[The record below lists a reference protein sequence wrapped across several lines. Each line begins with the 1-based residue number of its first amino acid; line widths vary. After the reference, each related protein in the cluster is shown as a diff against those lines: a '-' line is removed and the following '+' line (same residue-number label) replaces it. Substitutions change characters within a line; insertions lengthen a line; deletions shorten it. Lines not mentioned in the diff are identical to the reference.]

1 MSPTG
6 HRRIAVARQVDMTD
20 RLSSTRRVLSVIA
33 AVGIAMTLA
42 DAETRHGQRASRK
55 MPAMRATSSSLVWTR
70 RARAAQRAALFE
82 GFNQL
87 RPAVRD
93 SIVALALAQ
102 LGSRYIF
109 GGTSPE
115 GGFDCSGLVRY
126 VLSQVD
132 LSLPR
137 TARQQARI
145 GSPVE
150 RDQLMPGD
158 LLTFGTAD
166 SISHIGIYIGG
177 GKFVHASS
185 VAGRVIVS
193 PLNRPPS
200 PQIKELAGARRLLA
214 AAVLESRG
222 G

>member
-1 MSPTG
+1 
-6 HRRIAVARQVDMTD
+6 MTD
-20 RLSSTRRVLSVIA
+20 KISGIRRVLCVVA

-42 DAETRHGQRASRK
+42 DAQTRYEQKTSRK
-55 MPAMRATSSSLVWTR
+55 APAVRAPSSSLVWTR
-70 RARAAQRAALFE
+70 SEGAAQNAALFE

-87 RPAVRD
+87 RPMVRD

-102 LGSRYIF
+102 LGARYLF

-137 TARQQARI
+137 TARQQALI
-145 GSPVE
+145 GSPVD
-150 RDQLMPGD
+150 RDQLKPGD
-158 LLTFGTAD
+158 LLTFGSAD

-214 AAVLESRG
+214 TALMDNRG

>member
-1 MSPTG
+1 
-6 HRRIAVARQVDMTD
+6 MTD
-20 RLSSTRRVLSVIA
+20 KLSGIRRVLCVVA

-42 DAETRHGQRASRK
+42 DARTRYEQRTARK
-55 MPAMRATSSSLVWTR
+55 APAVRAPSSSLVWSR
-70 RARAAQRAALFE
+70 SGRAAQRAALFE

-102 LGSRYIF
+102 IGARYIF

-137 TARQQARI
+137 TARQQALI
-145 GSPVE
+145 GSPVD
-150 RDQLMPGD
+150 RDQLKPGD
-158 LLTFGTAD
+158 LLTFGSAD
-166 SISHIGIYIGG
+166 SISHVGIYIGG

-200 PQIKELAGARRLLA
+200 PLIKELAGARRLLA
-214 AAVLESRG
+214 TAVTESRG

>member
-1 MSPTG
+1 MSEKLSG
-6 HRRIAVARQVDMTD
+6 IRRLFGVVAA
-20 RLSSTRRVLSVIA
+20 I
-33 AVGIAMTLA
+33 GIAMTLA
-42 DAETRHGQRASRK
+42 DAETRYEQRASRK
-55 MPAMRATSSSLVWTR
+55 TPAIRAPSSSLVWTR
-70 RARAAQRAALFE
+70 SERSTQEAALFE

-102 LGSRYIF
+102 LGARYHF

-137 TARQQARI
+137 TARQQALI
-145 GSPVE
+145 GSPVDRE
-150 RDQLMPGD
+150 ELKPGD
-158 LLTFGTAD
+158 LLTFGSAD

-214 AAVLESRG
+214 AAAESRG

>member
-1 MSPTG
+1 MSG
-6 HRRIAVARQVDMTD
+6 R
-20 RLSSTRRVLSVIA
+20 
-33 AVGIAMTLA
+33 G
-42 DAETRHGQRASRK
+42 
-55 MPAMRATSSSLVWTR
+55 
-70 RARAAQRAALFE
+70 ALFE
-82 GFNQL
+82 GFHQL

-102 LGSRYIF
+102 IGSRYLF

-145 GSPVE
+145 GSPID
-150 RDQLMPGD
+150 RDQLKPGD
-158 LLTFGTAD
+158 LLTFGSAD

-193 PLNRPPS
+193 PLDRPPH
-200 PQIKELAGARRLLA
+200 PLIKELAGARRLLA
-214 AAVLESRG
+214 TAAENRG
-222 G
+222 S